1 MIVICEEYVNEKKR
15 QVLKRQYQSEQQEL
29 EIEIARQSKRLQKVV
44 KIRDKSIEEVPNAK
58 DEVKRLEKMLETKPE
73 EPVEV
78 QVVDHKKGG
87 MKKKALKFL

>member
-1 MIVICEEYVNEKKR
+1 M
-15 QVLKRQYQSEQQEL
+15 
-29 EIEIARQSKRLQKVV
+29 
-44 KIRDKSIEEVPNAK
+44 KIRDKSADEEPNSK
-58 DEVKRLEKMLETKPE
+58 DEAKRLEKMLETKPE